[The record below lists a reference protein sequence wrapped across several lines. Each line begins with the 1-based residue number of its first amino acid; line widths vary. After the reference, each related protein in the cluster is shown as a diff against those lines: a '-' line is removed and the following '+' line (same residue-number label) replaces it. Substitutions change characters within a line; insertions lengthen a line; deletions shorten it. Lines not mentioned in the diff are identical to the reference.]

1 MKKQTKKKEPA
12 KPKLKAPP
20 KAKAKTKAKSKPKA
34 AGKREPAP
42 VKGKPRS
49 KVKAASEVDF
59 RMTSDR
65 LKMTDPE
72 DRKTLK
78 GKSES
83 YITGWNKVK
92 YNQSFK
98 TGN

>member
-20 KAKAKTKAKSKPKA
+20 KAKPKTKSKPKT
-34 AGKREPAP
+34 GKREPAP